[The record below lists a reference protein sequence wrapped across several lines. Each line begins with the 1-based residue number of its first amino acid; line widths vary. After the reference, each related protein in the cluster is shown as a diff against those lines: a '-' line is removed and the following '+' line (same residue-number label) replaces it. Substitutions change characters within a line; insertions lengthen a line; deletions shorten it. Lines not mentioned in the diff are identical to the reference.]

1 MAVDMISE
9 MMTVLY
15 KMHVEVLFIRTM
27 AVTQI
32 CLVSLNVGISIGDFD
47 KKDYLEKKAI
57 RKWIKPIILK

>member
-1 MAVDMISE
+1 M
-9 MMTVLY
+9 
-15 KMHVEVLFIRTM
+15 KHVEVLFIRTM